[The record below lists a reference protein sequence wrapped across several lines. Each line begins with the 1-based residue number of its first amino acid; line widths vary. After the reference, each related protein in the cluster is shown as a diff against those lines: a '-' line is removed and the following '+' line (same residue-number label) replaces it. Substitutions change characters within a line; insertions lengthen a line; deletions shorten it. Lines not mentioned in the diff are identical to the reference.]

1 MNEQSEARTVV
12 LRGLVALT
20 MPVAEAAAALAGFGW
35 DSSEL
40 VVLTRADAARVLRR
54 FLDGRLGADE
64 VARWADVLE
73 GRDDVGRENG
83 FGDALNEF
91 LFEMATPEVA
101 GPLTE
106 AVANRWLGLLRL
118 TGKRSEEK
126 PVRDSVGA
134 HRPALRPPTTSA
146 GSG

>member
-1 MNEQSEARTVV
+1 MSEQSDARRRAEV
-12 LRGLVALT
+12 LRGLVTLAV
-20 MPVAEAAAALAGFGW
+20 PVAEAAGALGGFGW
-35 DSSEL
+35 DSDEL

-73 GRDDVGRENG
+73 GRDDVGREDG
-83 FGDALNEF
+83 FGARLNEF

-106 AVANRWLGLLRL
+106 EVAHRWLG
-118 TGKRSEEK
+118 SF
-126 PVRDSVGA
+126 A
-134 HRPALRPPTTSA
+134 
-146 GSG
+146 